1 MYIKKKPKKEDSR
14 QVCIILALTL
24 VSERNSTWKVNT
36 SYNIANLKKKEDIY
50 LFIYLFILN
59 IFYSQLNE
67 WDWATGYAYT
77 SSLLFTCTRHTFSK
91 KVYNNYNINNIR

>member
-50 LFIYLFILN
+50 LFIYFKHI
-59 IFYSQLNE
+59 
-67 WDWATGYAYT
+67 
-77 SSLLFTCTRHTFSK
+77 LFTTKWMGLSNRLCLYKFSPFYMYK
-91 KVYNNYNINNIR
+91 AYIQ

>member
-50 LFIYLFILN
+50 LFIYLF
-59 IFYSQLNE
+59 
-67 WDWATGYAYT
+67 
-77 SSLLFTCTRHTFSK
+77 
-91 KVYNNYNINNIR
+91 